1 MHSNLN
7 YTVFNITPV
16 NYSPSCLFLPSLPI
30 QMPLFY
36 FEASE
41 LCPYPKMPETI
52 DFSSFLSSAN
62 MQPGVL
68 DSNLLNFSDQQQPSE
83 EKMT

>member
-7 YTVFNITPV
+7 YAVFNITPV
-16 NYSPSCLFLPSLPI
+16 NYGPNCLFIPSLPI
-30 QMPLFY
+30 QMPFFY

-52 DFSSFLSSAN
+52 DFSSFLLSTN
-62 MQPGVL
+62 MQQGIS
-68 DSNLLNFSDQQQPSE
+68 DSPLLNFYEKRQPSE